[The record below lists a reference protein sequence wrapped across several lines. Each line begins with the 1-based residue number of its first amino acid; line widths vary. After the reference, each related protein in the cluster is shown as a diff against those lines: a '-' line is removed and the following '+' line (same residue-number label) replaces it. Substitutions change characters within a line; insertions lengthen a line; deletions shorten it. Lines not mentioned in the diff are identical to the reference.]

1 MYDDS
6 MMEASDQHKVPSRE
20 YFAAFHTS
28 AQELAKIANEARPKL
43 LVLYHKMGVPVDDA
57 RMLNALRTG
66 GYKACRIRA

>member
-43 LVLYHKMGVPVDDA
+43 LVLYHRMGVPVDDA
-57 RMLNALRTG
+57 
-66 GYKACRIRA
+66 